1 MNLLVL
7 MLIIKEIKCSLVK
20 HDSDIE
26 TKLLFNKNKFIEI
39 VFFKKKNIRNQK
51 LLKTCIGTPKKLS
64 GFSTNIEQ

>member
-39 VFFKKKNIRNQK
+39 VFFLKKILEIRNY
-51 LLKTCIGTPKKLS
+51 
-64 GFSTNIEQ
+64 

>member
-20 HDSDIE
+20 HDSDSE

-39 VFFKKKNIRNQK
+39 VF
-51 LLKTCIGTPKKLS
+51 
-64 GFSTNIEQ
+64 